1 MNLAEVRAD
10 FNEFSRRMRLLEWLM
25 CGVKRTSDVRDHNL
39 RYCLET
45 QGIRVTGSFGSLVSL
60 GSLGL
65 WGLWVS
71 GSLGLLGSLGLWVS
85 GSLGLWVSGSLGLWV
100 SGSLGLWVSGSLG
113 LWVSGVSGSLG
124 LWVYGVSGSLGSL
137 GSLGLWVSEPKKSR
151 ELIIVSCLD
160 RLFQLNYV
168 NESILR
174 NRRFKV
180 AHNSWQV

>member
-1 MNLAEVRAD
+1 M
-10 FNEFSRRMRLLEWLM
+10 
-25 CGVKRTSDVRDHNL
+25 
-39 RYCLET
+39 
-45 QGIRVTGSFGSLVSL
+45 SL
-60 GSLGL
+60 GSL
-65 WGLWVS
+65 GLWVS

-85 GSLGLWVSGSLGLWV
+85 GSLGLWVSG
-100 SGSLGLWVSGSLG
+100 VSGSLG

-124 LWVYGVSGSLGSL
+124 LWVSGVSGSL

-160 RLFQLNYV
+160 RLFRLNYV

>member
-1 MNLAEVRAD
+1 MIGNSRYTGHWL
-10 FNEFSRRMRLLEWLM
+10 FWFS
-25 CGVKRTSDVRDHNL
+25 GVS
-39 RYCLET
+39 
-45 QGIRVTGSFGSLVSL
+45 RVFGSLGSLGLWVFSSFGVSGSL
-60 GSLGL
+60 GLWISGSLGL

-71 GSLGLLGSLGLWVS
+71 GSLGSLGLWVFGSLGLWVS

-100 SGSLGLWVSGSLG
+100 S
-113 LWVSGVSGSLG
+113 
-124 LWVYGVSGSLGSL
+124 GSL

-160 RLFQLNYV
+160 RLFRLNYV

-180 AHNSWQV
+180 AHNGLQV